1 MKTRA
6 NSRALVG
13 GLAFGA
19 AAFLCACGDGGGT
32 GAGVGGYGGA
42 SPGGYGGALPGASG
56 GPLDVVI
63 AGGRVVDG
71 TGAAWFHGDVGI
83 RGDRIAAVTHAGGLA
98 DADAATRID
107 AAGKVVSPGFIDIQS
122 HARGPLLNGDGRL
135 LGKITQGITTEIMG
149 EGWTNAP
156 ANANTDAGAGLVDPE
171 AQGERHDF
179 SGPLG
184 FDRWLN
190 AMAENGG
197 SPNFGSFVG
206 ATTIRVYAMGEAGGA
221 ASEAQLDTM
230 RAVTRWAMEDG
241 AFGVASAL
249 IYPPG
254 NFAGTDELAEV
265 VAASAPYGG
274 VYITHM
280 RSEADRFL
288 EAIDEAIEI
297 GVRAGVPVEIY
308 HLKAAG
314 VRNHPKAAMA
324 IAKIDSARAAGLDVQ
339 ANMYPYIAGGTGISA
354 LFPPWASE
362 DGRLLDNLADP
373 EMRQRIHAE
382 VLADGPEWENFGM
395 LSTPEGV
402 MLTSV
407 GETGPSGEATDAEGY
422 VGMRLA
428 QVAAEMGV
436 DWVDAAM
443 EITLMTSGHASMVIF
458 MMSEE
463 NVALQLRQPW
473 IKIGTDASGFDPAA
487 VAGMVH
493 PRSYGTYPRILGKYV
508 RDEGVITLEDAVRKM
523 TSAVA
528 TRLSIAD
535 RGLLRPGMYADVVVF
550 DPVSIADRAT
560 FEDPHQLSVGV
571 EEVFVNGV
579 QVLRGG
585 EHTGAK
591 PGRAVRGPGYRPVG

>member
-1 MKTRA
+1 MTTVRA
-6 NSRALVG
+6 VSRVPAPGVALGMAVF
-13 GLAFGA
+13 LA
-19 AAFLCACGDGGGT
+19 ACGEGGGV
-32 GAGVGGYGGA
+32 GVGGSTG
-42 SPGGYGGALPGASG
+42 SG
-56 GPLDVVI
+56 GTASRGGIGPMDVVI
-63 AGGRVVDG
+63 ESGRVVDG
-71 TGAAWFHGDVGI
+71 TGAAWFHGDIGI
-83 RGDRIAAVTHAGGLA
+83 RDDRIVAVTPAGGLA
-98 DADAATRID
+98 SVAAARRID

-122 HARGPLLNGDGRL
+122 HARGPLLNADGRL

-156 ANANTDAGAGLVDPE
+156 ANANTTMGAGLIDPE
-171 AQGERHDF
+171 AQGPKHDF
-179 SGPLG
+179 SGPRG

-190 AMAENGG
+190 AMADNGS

-206 ATTIRVYAMGEAGGA
+206 ATTVRVYAMGEAAGP
-221 ASEAQLDTM
+221 ASEARLDSM
-230 RAVTRWAMEDG
+230 RAVTRRAMEDG

-254 NFAGTDELAEV
+254 NFAGTEELAEV

-297 GVRAGVPVEIY
+297 GKRAGVPVEIY

-314 VRNHPKAAMA
+314 ARNHHKAALA
-324 IAKIDSARAAGLDVQ
+324 IAKIDSARAAGVDVQ
-339 ANMYPYIAGGTGISA
+339 ANMYPYTAGGTGISA

-362 DGRLLDNLADP
+362 DGRLLDNLSDP
-373 EMRQRIHAE
+373 ETRARIHAE
-382 VLADGPEWENFGM
+382 VLADGPEWENFGT
-395 LSTPEGV
+395 LSTPEGILV
-402 MLTSV
+402 TSV
-407 GETGPSGEATDAEGY
+407 GDAGPDGELAGAERY

-428 QVAAEMGV
+428 DVAAEMGI
-436 DWVDAAM
+436 DWVEAAM
-443 EITLMTSGHASMVIF
+443 EITLMTKGHAAMVIF
-458 MMSEE
+458 MMAEE

-473 IKIGTDASGFDPAA
+473 IKIGTDASGFDPADIT
-487 VAGMVH
+487 GMVH

-528 TRLSIAD
+528 TRLSIHD
-535 RGLLRPGMYADVVVF
+535 RGLIKPGMYADVVVF
-550 DPVSIADRAT
+550 DPATVADRAT

-579 QVLRGG
+579 QVLHGG
-585 EHTGAK
+585 QHTDAK
-591 PGRAVRGPGYRPVG
+591 PGRIVRGPGYRAER